1 MLPLLIVFIK
11 IIAISTRP
19 SVRQGDMNWLTF
31 VITCIKLYS
40 LLLLYT
46 LSITYYRTGFSIP
59 FVRSH
64 THAHTHIHNSTPI
77 QGIRL
82 TTYHEATSWCFIPAW
97 TTPSTPCTTTPHP
110 PWNDYTIS
118 ITTNRRIKGTTPS
131 RGQERSTYSIL
142 YPLSESGH
150 SDHSRMDWMSGL
162 LHPATLQSREECGGG
177 PGLLEESRSVARV
190 SNDDDFKGNLR
201 QRLT

>member
-19 SVRQGDMNWLTF
+19 SVRQGDMNWLNF
-31 VITCIKLYS
+31 IITCIKLYS

-46 LSITYYRTGFSIP
+46 LSITYNRTGFSIP

-64 THAHTHIHNSTPI
+64 THTHAHIHNSTPL

-97 TTPSTPCTTTPHP
+97 TTPSTPCTTTPHH

-142 YPLSESGH
+142 YPLSETGH
-150 SDHSRMDWMSGL
+150 TAITAGWTG
-162 LHPATLQSREECGGG
+162 
-177 PGLLEESRSVARV
+177 
-190 SNDDDFKGNLR
+190 
-201 QRLT
+201 